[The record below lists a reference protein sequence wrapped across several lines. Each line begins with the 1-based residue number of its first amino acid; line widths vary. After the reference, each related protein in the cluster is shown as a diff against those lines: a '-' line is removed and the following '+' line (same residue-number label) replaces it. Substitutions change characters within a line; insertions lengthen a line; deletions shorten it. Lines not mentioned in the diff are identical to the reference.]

1 MSTDA
6 EILSFLKSES
16 SRLSNYL
23 PASKIITSR
32 IKKWERHLDNVLNSL
47 LLDEDDN
54 RLRSDFWK
62 ETTHLVLTRLYLP
75 HNETYVALEK
85 LYTNKTRC
93 VISRPI
99 VGESTDFKEE
109 PQDECH
115 VCCESI
121 DTHLSCGHWIHVD
134 CVVQTGKAECPLCK
148 KVVSMSIDDVVK
160 MEKISKKKK
169 IDEERQVI
177 RAIMDE
183 ELNEEFENRMSE
195 FLTNVVNGNIYLARS
210 LTNRGVFP
218 MEQYN
223 YLSDLIYSARRHQIP
238 QSSRVDIRNTLS
250 LIENVFMNE
259 V

>member
-47 LLDEDDN
+47 LLDDDDN
-54 RLRSDFWK
+54 RLRSPFWK

-75 HNETYVALEK
+75 HNELYVALEK

-93 VISRPI
+93 VILRPI

-109 PQDECH
+109 QQDECH

-121 DTHLSCGHWIHVD
+121 DTHLSCGHWIHID
-134 CVVQTGKAECPLCK
+134 CVVQTGKPNCPLCK
-148 KVVSMSIDDVVK
+148 KVVSMSIDDVIK
-160 MEKISKKKK
+160 MEKLSKKKK
-169 IDEERQVI
+169 LEIEQQER
-177 RAIMDE
+177 RAIIHE
-183 ELNEEFENRMSE
+183 ELNEELEDRISE
-195 FLTNVVNGNIYLARS
+195 LLRNAVDGNIYIART

-223 YLSDLIYSARRHQIP
+223 FLSDLMESSRRHQLP
-238 QSSRVDIRNTLS
+238 QSSRVDIRNALR
-250 LIENVFMNE
+250 LIENVFMNY

>member
-6 EILSFLKSES
+6 EILQFLKSES

-75 HNETYVALEK
+75 HNELYVSLEK
-85 LYTNKTRC
+85 LYTKKTRC
-93 VISRPI
+93 VISRAI
-99 VGESTDFKEE
+99 VGELTAFKEE
-109 PQDECH
+109 QQDECH

-148 KVVSMSIDDVVK
+148 KVVSMSIDNVIK
-160 MEKISKKKK
+160 MENISKKKK
-169 IDEERQVI
+169 LETERQVI
-177 RAIMDE
+177 MEIMDDE
-183 ELNEEFENRMSE
+183 IENRMSE
-195 FLTNVVNGNIYLARS
+195 FLTNVVNGNIYIARS

-223 YLSDLIYSARRHQIP
+223 YLSDLMESSRRHQIP
-238 QSSRVDIRNTLS
+238 QSSRVDIRNALR